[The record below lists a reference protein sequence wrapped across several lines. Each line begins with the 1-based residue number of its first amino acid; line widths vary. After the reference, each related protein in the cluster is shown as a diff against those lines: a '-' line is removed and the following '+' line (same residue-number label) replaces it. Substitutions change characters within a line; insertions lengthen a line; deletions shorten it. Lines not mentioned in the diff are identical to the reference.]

1 MQEAAEVI
9 TGALLSAALR
19 GPVACPPQSEWPALL
34 ESADREGVLPLLA
47 DAAAAARWD
56 SELIAAMRPSV
67 VAEGAL
73 AIVRE
78 RELRRVVSALA
89 DRQVTALLLKGAH
102 LAFAVYPSPDRRPR
116 LDTDL
121 LIRETD
127 RATVRHCLDSL
138 GYVPGATVTG
148 DVAFAQF
155 QVWRI
160 DESGARHT
168 IDVHWRLANPRA
180 FADRLTHDE
189 LLRDAVPVPRLGAN
203 AYGPSPVH
211 AIVVACLHRTAHHG
225 TSTRLVWL
233 YDIHLLANQLSER
246 GWRDLANL
254 ARDRRVAAVV
264 ASGLD
269 AAAQKIGTV
278 VPQMIVDRLRAD
290 AADTDADV
298 LAFLSGPQPQMKV
311 AVSDWKRIRS
321 WRARVRFAREHL
333 FPAPRY
339 MRDRY
344 QTKSPAALPFL
355 YAHRLATGGVRWLRD
370 ARLAN
375 PPDPPAASP
384 DEGSSARPARRSS

>member
-9 TGALLSAALR
+9 TDALLSAALR
-19 GPVACPPQSEWPALL
+19 GPVACPPKSAWPALL
-34 ESADREGVLPLLA
+34 ESADRQGVLPLLA

-56 SELIAAMRPSV
+56 NELIAAMRPSV

-78 RELRRVVSALA
+78 RELRRVLSALA
-89 DRQVTALLLKGAH
+89 DHCVTPVLLKGAH
-102 LAFAVYPSPDRRPR
+102 LAFALYPSPDRRPR

-121 LIRETD
+121 LIKESDRET
-127 RATVRHCLDSL
+127 VRRCLESL
-138 GYVPGATVTG
+138 GYVPGTTVTG
-148 DVAFAQF
+148 DVAFAQY

-168 IDVHWRLANPRA
+168 IDVHWRVANPKA

-189 LLRDAVPVPRLGAN
+189 LLRDAVPVSRLGSN
-203 AYGPSPVH
+203 AFGPSPVH
-211 AIVVACLHRTAHHG
+211 ALLVACLHRTAHHG

-233 YDIHLLANQLSER
+233 FDIHLLANQLSER
-246 GWRDLANL
+246 AWVDLANL
-254 ARDRRVAAVV
+254 SRDRGLAAVV
-264 ASGLD
+264 ASGLE
-269 AAAQKIGTV
+269 AASERIGTV
-278 VPQMIVDRLRAD
+278 IPTVITDRLRAD
-290 AADTDADV
+290 AADTEADV
-298 LAFLSGPQPQMKV
+298 LAFLSGPRPQMQV

-344 QTKSPAALPFL
+344 QITSQAALPFL
-355 YAHRLATGGVRWLRD
+355 YAHRIATGSVRWLRD

-375 PPDPPAASP
+375 PPGRQAASP